1 MINQIIQG
9 DAYKLIKSIPD
20 KSIDL
25 IYTDI
30 PYDYKH
36 NTISERERERESLSE
51 NTSSINK
58 RRITQIIE
66 LENFTKGID
75 YSILDD
81 FIRVLKKI
89 NIFIWCSYSQLF
101 EIHDFFKRY
110 SQEYNINISDYI
122 LVWCKTNA
130 VPSNTTFNSDL
141 EYCLYIRESN
151 VYYSNKHNLKSRFYV
166 SATNQ
171 KDKKLYKH
179 PTIKPLNLVK
189 AHIQHTTLENQIVL
203 DVFAGSGTTL
213 VASKELNR
221 KYIGFEISKEY
232 VDISKIR
239 LKETNT
245 SNKQIIAEQTK
256 LF

>member
-1 MINQIIQG
+1 MNMINQIIQG

-36 NTISERERERESLSE
+36 NTISERERERLSE

-58 RRITQIIE
+58 RRITKIIE
-66 LENFTKGID
+66 LENFAKGID
-75 YSILDD
+75 YSILND

-110 SQEYNINISDYI
+110 SQEHNINISDYI
-122 LVWCKTNA
+122 LVWCKTNTI
-130 VPSNTTFNSDL
+130 PNNNIFKNDL

-151 VYYSNKHNLKSRFYV
+151 VYHSNKHNLKNRFYV

-179 PTIKPLNLVK
+179 PTIKPLDLVK
-189 AHIQHTTLENQIVL
+189 AHIQHTTLENQVVL
-203 DVFAGSGTTL
+203 DTFAGSGTTL

-232 VDISKIR
+232 VDIAKIR

-245 SNKQIIAEQTK
+245 SSKQVITEQTK

>member
-36 NTISERERERESLSE
+36 NTISKRERESLSE

-58 RRITQIIE
+58 RKITQIIE

-110 SQEYNINISDYI
+110 SQEHNINISDYI
-122 LVWCKTNA
+122 LVWCKTNTI
-130 VPSNTTFNSDL
+130 PNNNIFKNDL

-151 VYYSNKHNLKSRFYV
+151 VYYSNKHNLKNRFYV

-179 PTIKPLNLVK
+179 PTIKPLDLVK
-189 AHIQHTTLENQIVL
+189 AHIQHTTLENQVVL
-203 DVFAGSGTTL
+203 DTFAGSGTTL

-245 SNKQIIAEQTK
+245 SSKQVITEQTK

>member
-20 KSIDL
+20 KSVDL

-36 NTISERERERESLSE
+36 NTASKRERESLSE

-75 YSILDD
+75 YSILND

-110 SQEYNINISDYI
+110 SQEHNINISDYI

-130 VPSNTTFNSDL
+130 VPSNTAFNSDL

-151 VYYSNKHNLKSRFYV
+151 VYYSNKHNLKNRFYV

-179 PTIKPLNLVK
+179 PTIKPLDLVK
-189 AHIQHTTLENQIVL
+189 AHIEHTTLENQVVL
-203 DVFAGSGTTL
+203 DTFAGSGTTL

-232 VDISKIR
+232 VDIAKFR

-245 SNKQIIAEQTK
+245 ISKQVGEEAK